1 MKNRCNSLLTQKFLV
16 KLKWLQKKNHIL
28 TKVSKFD
35 CMSKYYPG
43 V

>member
-1 MKNRCNSLLTQKFLV
+1 MKNRCNSLNSEISSKTEV
-16 KLKWLQKKNHIL
+16 VTKNHIL
-28 TKVSKFD
+28 AKVSKFD

>member
-16 KLKWLQKKNHIL
+16 KLKWLQKNHIL